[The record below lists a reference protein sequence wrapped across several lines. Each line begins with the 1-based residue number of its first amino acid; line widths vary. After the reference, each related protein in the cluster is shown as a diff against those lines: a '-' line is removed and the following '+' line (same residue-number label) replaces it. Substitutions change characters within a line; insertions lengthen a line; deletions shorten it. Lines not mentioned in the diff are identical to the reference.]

1 LSSEPAHGRPPSLLR
16 PEDYANWRKSWL
28 GSLTEQIERDAVFCL
43 AGPLRSKRVLEVGC
57 GDGAYAIA
65 ASVNGAHVS
74 AVDISVSML
83 FSARRRA
90 EESGAVVE
98 WCQASAE
105 RLPFKSN
112 VFDVVIA
119 ATSLCFIKD
128 PQSAM
133 NEAARVLRPGGVF
146 IVGELGKFSWW
157 ALSRTVRGWLGSA
170 KWRYAR
176 FWSLRQLRRLVIEA
190 GLVFHESRGAVYY
203 PPMASIAK
211 LMSRHD
217 RRMSRLG
224 QMGAAFL
231 TVRADKPG

>member
-1 LSSEPAHGRPPSLLR
+1 
-16 PEDYANWRKSWL
+16 
-28 GSLTEQIERDAVFCL
+28 
-43 AGPLRSKRVLEVGC
+43 
-57 GDGAYAIA
+57 
-65 ASVNGAHVS
+65 
-74 AVDISVSML
+74 ML

-90 EESGAVVE
+90 EESGAIVE

-112 VFDVVIA
+112 VFDMVIA
-119 ATSLCFIKD
+119 VTSLCFIED
-128 PQSAM
+128 PQCAV

-146 IVGELGKFSWW
+146 TIGELGTFNWW
-157 ALSRTVRGWLGSA
+157 ALSRTVRGWLGSV
-170 KWRYAR
+170 KWRRAH
-176 FWSLRQLRRLVIEA
+176 FWSVRELRRLVIEA
-190 GLVFHESRGAVYY
+190 GLVFHSGRGAVYY